1 MQAYSYSRIVR
12 DARQFT
18 RTTKISLVEMLF
30 VFSHTQLTEIEKVL
44 WVFLVAHADENLDC
58 TFSYAQLSF
67 CLNLPSEN
75 VQGALKRLMAM
86 GFLDT
91 EDLLDS
97 FTSLKLMKPCR
108 FSVQLPLEGL
118 LALKKAP
125 KLQVALPKRK
135 PITIN
140 LLHNRLNQKELV

>member
-1 MQAYSYSRIVR
+1 MQAYSLSRIIS

-18 RTTKISLVEMLF
+18 RTTKISLAEVLF
-30 VFSHTQLTEIEKVL
+30 VFSHTHLTEIEKNL
-44 WVFLVAHADENLDC
+44 WLFLALHADEHFSC
-58 TFSYAQLSF
+58 RFSYMQLSF
-67 CLNLPSEN
+67 CLNMPSETLHA
-75 VQGALKRLMAM
+75 ALKRLMAM

-97 FTSLKLMKPCR
+97 FTPLKLMKFCQ

-118 LALKKAP
+118 LALKKTP
-125 KLQVALPKRK
+125 KLVVNIPKRK

-140 LLHNRLNQKELV
+140 LLHNRLQPRN